1 MWILSS
7 NDLNNAKIVYLC
19 LRALDERQKFEEET
33 SVANELLIK
42 LRSDNED
49 IINHLKRNLQSLS
62 NDSEEMKE
70 RIKGLQLVRSLSII

>member
-7 NDLNNAKIVYLC
+7 NDLNNANIVYLC

>member
-1 MWILSS
+1 M
-7 NDLNNAKIVYLC
+7 
-19 LRALDERQKFEEET
+19 DERQKFEEET